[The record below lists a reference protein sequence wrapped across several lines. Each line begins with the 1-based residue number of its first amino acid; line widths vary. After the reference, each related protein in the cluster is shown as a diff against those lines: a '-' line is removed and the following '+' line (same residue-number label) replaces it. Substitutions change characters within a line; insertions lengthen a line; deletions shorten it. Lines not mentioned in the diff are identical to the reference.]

1 MVYYD
6 FDKMFEIS
14 HVHVWNANC
23 TTCCLS
29 PLGNVLCLCKFGFT
43 LHLPQQSLTQS
54 EFLGWQISFWNA
66 KNRPRQTSK
75 PAPTLVTSL
84 CWVRPF
90 SDHMK
95 PNKCAKREMFAL
107 CEYHIDIVF
116 SLCHFSPL
124 HLMFSNFSGSTIRV
138 SWCTIFLFFLG
149 WKTNYIC
156 TWN

>member
-1 MVYYD
+1 MILIKCLKFHMFMFGMQIAQLVFFLHLGMCYAYVNLD
-6 FDKMFEIS
+6 LPYIYPSKVWLRVNFWVGKFLFEILKIG
-14 HVHVWNANC
+14 H
-23 TTCCLS
+23 
-29 PLGNVLCLCKFGFT
+29 G
-43 LHLPQQSLTQS
+43 
-54 EFLGWQISFWNA
+54 
-66 KNRPRQTSK
+66 K

-90 SDHMK
+90 SGHMK
-95 PNKCAKREMFAL
+95 PNKCAKREMFTL
-107 CEYHIDIVF
+107 CEYHIDIVV

-138 SWCTIFLFFLG
+138 SWCTIFIFFWG